1 MRKIGKWSDQFGTEI
16 ALRQGIFVQ
25 GYSRVTKE
33 VWVWICQMGGSAGQ
47 VLWFDGVSRGGT
59 NGESTWREGREL
71 ITLGIDTCE
80 ARGSV
85 AVRKDGML
93 VSVQKHESAEDY
105 SSWLLP
111 AVESGMVSAGAR
123 LRDIQL
129 LAVACG
135 PGSFTGVRVG
145 LTAVKAWA
153 ELFGIKVV
161 GVSRLEVMARQVEDA
176 PGFVAASFDAQR
188 GQVFGGLYWREGKF
202 GWNIV
207 EEEMVIAPAGFVDWV
222 EEQVNAESV
231 QWISLDPKLFA
242 DLPGWG
248 GRAAIGERMILST
261 DALAAGVAEL
271 GEERAR
277 EGKFTDPLVLDA
289 NYVRRSDAEIFWKD
303 PASHGK

>member
-1 MRKIGKWSDQFGTEI
+1 M
-16 ALRQGIFVQ
+16 
-25 GYSRVTKE
+25 
-33 VWVWICQMGGSAGQ
+33 
-47 VLWFDGVSRGGT
+47 
-59 NGESTWREGREL
+59 

-85 AVRKDGML
+85 AVRKDAVL

-111 AVESGMVSAGAR
+111 AVERGLAAAGAK
-123 LRDIQL
+123 LRDIKL
-129 LAVACG
+129 LAVASG

-161 GVSRLEVMARQVEDA
+161 GVSRLEVMARQVVGGS
-176 PGFVAASFDAQR
+176 GFVAASFDAQR
-188 GQVFGGLYWREGKF
+188 GQVFGGLYRRESEG
-202 GWNIV
+202 GWSLID
-207 EEEMVIAPAGFVDWV
+207 EEMVIAPAGFVEWV
-222 EEQVNAESV
+222 KRQAGGETV
-231 QWISLDPKLFA
+231 QWISLDPALFS
-242 DLPGWG
+242 DLPEWKA
-248 GRAAIGERMILST
+248 RAAIGERMILST
-261 DALAAGVAEL
+261 DTLAAGVAEL

-277 EGKFTDPLVLDA
+277 DGKFTDPLMLDA

>member
-1 MRKIGKWSDQFGTEI
+1 M
-16 ALRQGIFVQ
+16 
-25 GYSRVTKE
+25 
-33 VWVWICQMGGSAGQ
+33 
-47 VLWFDGVSRGGT
+47 
-59 NGESTWREGREL
+59 

-85 AVRKDGML
+85 AVREDGVL

-111 AVESGMVSAGAR
+111 AVERGLATAEAR

-145 LTAVKAWA
+145 LTTVKAWA

-161 GVSRLEVMARQVEDA
+161 GVSRLEVMARQLRDA
-176 PGFVAASFDAQR
+176 TGFVAASFDAQR
-188 GQVFGGLYWREGKF
+188 GQVFGGLYWREGEP

-207 EEEMVIAPAGFVDWV
+207 EEEMVIAPDDFVRWVAEKTRGDIVRWITLDAELIAGVPSWKERV
-222 EEQVNAESV
+222 ERGETL
-231 QWISLDPKLFA
+231 IRCA
-242 DLPGWG
+242 DG
-248 GRAAIGERMILST
+248 
-261 DALAAGVAEL
+261 LAAGVAEL

-277 EGKFTDPLVLDA
+277 MGKFTDPLVLDA

>member
-1 MRKIGKWSDQFGTEI
+1 MASEYIED
-16 ALRQGIFVQ
+16 
-25 GYSRVTKE
+25 
-33 VWVWICQMGGSAGQ
+33 GG
-47 VLWFDGVSRGGT
+47 
-59 NGESTWREGREL
+59 NL

-85 AVRKDGML
+85 AVRRDGAL

-111 AVESGMVSAGAR
+111 AVERGLQNTGTT
-123 LRDIQL
+123 LREVGL
-129 LAVACG
+129 LAVASG

-161 GVSRLEVMARQVEDA
+161 GVSRLEVMARRLADA
-176 PGFVAASFDAQR
+176 PGYVAASFDAQR
-188 GQVFGGLYWREGKF
+188 GQVFGGLYWREGKL
-202 GWNIV
+202 GWNLI
-207 EEEMVIAPAGFVDWV
+207 EEEMVIAPDEFVSWV
-222 EEQVNAESV
+222 AERV
-231 QWISLDPKLFA
+231 GEATVRWITLDPELFA
-242 DLPGWG
+242 EAPRWKE
-248 GRAAIGERMILST
+248 RAAKGETVIRCG
-261 DALAAGVAEL
+261 DGLAAGVAEL

-277 EGKFTDPLVLDA
+277 EGKFTDPLLLDA